1 MHGDEKAIRE
11 LVATWM
17 AATKAGDSATVLD
30 LMTDDAVFLVPG
42 RPPFGKSAFAE
53 AAKAQT
59 AASVE
64 FDGESEIQE
73 IRLLGDWA
81 FMINRLKVTVTQ
93 PGNDQPVVRAGYTLT
108 ILRKEAGQWRLAR
121 DANLLAPV
129 AEGSVE

>member
-1 MHGDEKAIRE
+1 MHDDEKAICD

-53 AAKAQT
+53 AAKAQS
-59 AASVE
+59 AASVT

-73 IRLLGDWA
+73 IRILGDWA
-81 FMINRLKVTVTQ
+81 FMINRLRVTATQ
-93 PGNDQPVVRAGYTLT
+93 PGSDQPVVRAGYTLT
-108 ILRKEAGQWRLAR
+108 ILRKEGGQWRLAR

-129 AEGSVE
+129 ADERE